1 MIALS
6 DLLGAEVRSRR
17 GETLGRVRD
26 VHVRLTAE
34 GTWEVDRLM
43 LGRRGL
49 AVRLGIPTARP
60 ATDANSVPW
69 TDVRSVQAGLITTGP
84 D

>member
-6 DLLGAEVRSRR
+6 DLLGAEVRSQR

-26 VHVRLTAE
+26 VQVRLTAD
-34 GTWEVDRLM
+34 GTWEVDRLL

-49 AVRLGIPTARP
+49 AVRLGIPTGRP
-60 ATDANSVPW
+60 ATDANSVSW
-69 TDVRSVQAGLITTGP
+69 TDVRSIEAGVVTAAE
-84 D
+84 